1 MASTPLP
8 PDEGENDHASEPTNL
23 RLSDMQR
30 LAELRP
36 DGVAEGSPEISAPVF
51 LSDGINGH
59 ASSTSVRSSDAEQIA
74 SQPLD
79 GVAEGSPEVSAPVL
93 LSDGINGDASSTSVR
108 SSEAEQIAPEPLDG
122 AAEGSPDVSTPV
134 LPSDGVNGHAY
145 STSVR
150 SSDAER
156 IASQRL
162 DGAAEGSV
170 EEALAIVPI
179 DTPPQVASSLVDRI
193 DLVSD
198 GLAAEPLEPPRDGNP
213 SEASDQV
220 PANASGPEWS
230 AAAPVADEGGAI
242 ASEARDA
249 APSPTAAIADAGL
262 TAQPTEALHEPAG
275 DTSQIVAVAQS
286 PHRGA
291 SGNVRPLASALD
303 AAAKLA
309 ADANAAA
316 EALENLKRLL
326 ERQLPNVAANKVR
339 AATEIGTQQT
349 SAKAPAA
356 PMAPPQPPELPLHA
370 VRDGSGRTTLR
381 PAVLAPLPPRHAPE
395 RRRLDVRGFL
405 AGFALSGAVGVVLYL
420 LMTSG

>member
-8 PDEGENDHASEPTNL
+8 PDEGENGHASEPTNL

-36 DGVAEGSPEISAPVF
+36 DGVAEGSPEVSAPVF

-59 ASSTSVRSSDAEQIA
+59 ASATSVRSSDAEQIA

-79 GVAEGSPEVSAPVL
+79 GIAEGSPALSTPAF
-93 LSDGINGDASSTSVR
+93 LSDGMNGHASSTSVR
-108 SSEAEQIAPEPLDG
+108 SSDAEPIVSQRLDG
-122 AAEGSPDVSTPV
+122 VAEGSPEISAPV
-134 LPSDGVNGHAY
+134 FLSYGVDGHA
-145 STSVR
+145 
-150 SSDAER
+150 SSASERLGDAER

-162 DGAAEGSV
+162 DGVAEGSL

-179 DTPPQVASSLVDRI
+179 DPPPQVASSLVDRI
-193 DLVSD
+193 ELVSD
-198 GLAAEPLEPPRDGNP
+198 GLVAEPAEPPRDENP

-220 PANASGPEWS
+220 AANASGPEFS
-230 AAAPVADEGGAI
+230 AATSVTDEGGGAI
-242 ASEARDA
+242 VSEQHVA
-249 APSPTAAIADAGL
+249 APSPTAAIADTEL
-262 TAQPTEALHEPAG
+262 TARPVEAMHEPAG

-326 ERQLPNVAANKVR
+326 ERQLPNVAASNAPAPTQAR
-339 AATEIGTQQT
+339 TQQRHRQRRPPHRWRHR
-349 SAKAPAA
+349 SRLHCRCMPCAMAA
-356 PMAPPQPPELPLHA
+356 A
-370 VRDGSGRTTLR
+370 GRR
-381 PAVLAPLPPRHAPE
+381 
-395 RRRLDVRGFL
+395 
-405 AGFALSGAVGVVLYL
+405 
-420 LMTSG
+420 

>member
-8 PDEGENDHASEPTNL
+8 PDEGENGHASEPTNL

-36 DGVAEGSPEISAPVF
+36 DGVAEGSPEVSAPVF

-59 ASSTSVRSSDAEQIA
+59 ASATSVRSSDAEQIA

-79 GVAEGSPEVSAPVL
+79 G
-93 LSDGINGDASSTSVR
+93 
-108 SSEAEQIAPEPLDG
+108 
-122 AAEGSPDVSTPV
+122 AAESSPDVSTPV
-134 LPSDGVNGHAY
+134 LLSDGMNGHAS

-150 SSDAER
+150 SSDAEP
-156 IASQRL
+156 IASQPLDSATEGSPEISAPVFLSYGVDGHASSASERLGDAEPIASQHL
-162 DGAAEGSV
+162 DGVAEGSL

-179 DTPPQVASSLVDRI
+179 DPPPQVASSLVDRI
-193 DLVSD
+193 ELVSD
-198 GLAAEPLEPPRDGNP
+198 GLVAEPAEPPR
-213 SEASDQV
+213 V
-220 PANASGPEWS
+220 PANASGPEFS
-230 AAAPVADEGGAI
+230 AATSVTDEVGGAI
-242 ASEARDA
+242 VSEQHVA
-249 APSPTAAIADAGL
+249 APSPTAATTDAEL
-262 TAQPTEALHEPAG
+262 TARPVEALHEPA
-275 DTSQIVAVAQS
+275 DDRSQIGAVAQS

-326 ERQLPNVAANKVR
+326 ERQLPNVAASN
-339 AATEIGTQQT
+339 APAPTEARTQQQT

-356 PMAPPQPPELPLHA
+356 PMAPPQPPALPLHA

-381 PAVLAPLPPRHAPE
+381 PAVLAPLPSRHAPE
-395 RRRLDVRGFL
+395 RKRLDVRGFL